1 MHCVFIPIAGKYF
14 NKKPVYKCQYCG
26 LTLGLERPQTKV
38 ICPVRAKADA
48 ADIHMGTKEY
58 YRELNKNTPWE
69 LARDEDLEMKPN
81 MSPRERLKAI
91 TLNRLVNRAKQE
103 RAIPEEEGRKKDVL
117 MRELEKEAEEIV
129 QKSIDDDKIEK
140 KTEHLQNWRNDQA
153 KNRCSQEQID
163 ERLAICNDC
172 EYYENNQC
180 LQCGCAISR
189 DRVFGNKLAF
199 KDKECPIG
207 KWKRIKD

>member
-26 LTLGLERPQTKV
+26 LTVGLENPQTKV

-48 ADIHMGTKEY
+48 TDTYMGTKEY

-69 LARDEDLEMKPN
+69 MERDEDLEMKPN
-81 MSPRERLKAI
+81 MTTRQRLKAI
-91 TLNRLVNRAKQE
+91 TLNRLVKREKQ
-103 RAIPEEEGRKKDVL
+103 RHALPEEKGKKRDLL
-117 MRELEKEAEEIV
+117 MEQLDKEAEEIV
-129 QKSIDDDKIEK
+129 KNTIDNDSNMEK
-140 KTEHLQNWRNDQA
+140 TKELQNWKHQHDS
-153 KNRCSQEQID
+153 NRCSQEQID
-163 ERLAICNDC
+163 ERLAICNGC

>member
-14 NKKPVYKCQYCG
+14 KKKPVYKCQYCG
-26 LTLGLERPQTKV
+26 LTLGLEKSDTRV
-38 ICPVRAKADA
+38 ICPARAKADSTNNL
-48 ADIHMGTKEY
+48 IGTKEY

-69 LARDEDLEMKPN
+69 MPSDEDLAMRPN
-81 MSPRERLKAI
+81 MSARERLKAI
-91 TLNRLVNRAKQE
+91 TLRRLVTKAQKE
-103 RAIPEEEGRKKDVL
+103 RKLSGPGKDKEVI
-117 MRELEKEAEEIV
+117 MAELEKQAEAIVEHHDSEEA
-129 QKSIDDDKIEK
+129 KKDKEN
-140 KTEHLQNWRNDQA
+140 LQNWRDKQEN
-153 KNRCSQEQID
+153 NRCSQEQID
-163 ERLAICNDC
+163 SRLAICNDC

-199 KDKECPIG
+199 KNKECPIG

>member
-26 LTLGLERPQTKV
+26 LTLGLENSQTKV
-38 ICPVRAKADA
+38 ICPARAKADA
-48 ADIHMGTKEY
+48 TDTHMGTKEY
-58 YRELNKNTPWE
+58 YRKLNKDTPWE
-69 LARDEDLEMKPN
+69 MDRDEDLEMKPN
-81 MSPRERLKAI
+81 MTARERLKAI
-91 TLNRLVNRAKQE
+91 TLNRLVSREKQ
-103 RAIPEEEGRKKDVL
+103 RHAMPQEEGRKKDLL
-117 MRELEKEAEEIV
+117 MKQLEKEAEETV
-129 QKSIDDDKIEK
+129 ASHLDKQKSEE
-140 KTEHLQNWRNDQA
+140 KTEQLQNWKNQQD

-172 EYYENNQC
+172 EYYENHQC

-207 KWKRIKD
+207 KWKRIKN